1 MNRNTYITIGVVAI
15 VVVAAIAA
23 VSFSGGTKAITI
35 NQKGSDTMLE
45 LCQNWAEDFH
55 DENPSNNVVISGG
68 GSGPGIQALI
78 TKDTDIA
85 DASRQM
91 TQAEKDQATAA
102 GVNPIEF
109 RVAIDGIAMIVHEGN
124 PIKTLT
130 MDQLRGIFNGTYTN
144 WNQLGGADKTVI
156 TYGRQSTSGTYAY
169 FQEVV
174 LQKKDYRTDMVQQTG
189 NSAIVNA
196 VAGDTGGIGYVGIG
210 YAKENTGISVVELK
224 KNATAPAYSPLN
236 ETAVLSFKYS
246 LSRYLFVYTN
256 GAPTGAVKTYITWIL
271 DKGQTVAQQVG
282 YYPLPQ
288 DILTQERAKLV

>member
-1 MNRNTYITIGVVAI
+1 
-15 VVVAAIAA
+15 
-23 VSFSGGTKAITI
+23 
-35 NQKGSDTMLE
+35 
-45 LCQNWAEDFH
+45 
-55 DENPSNNVVISGG
+55 
-68 GSGPGIQALI
+68 
-78 TKDTDIA
+78 
-85 DASRQM
+85 
-91 TQAEKDQATAA
+91 
-102 GVNPIEF
+102 
-109 RVAIDGIAMIVHEGN
+109 MIVHEGN

-144 WNQLGGADKTVI
+144 WNQLGGADKTII

-236 ETAVLSFKYS
+236 ETAVLSFNYS
-246 LSRYLFVYTN
+246 LSRYLYVYTN

>member
-1 MNRNTYITIGVVAI
+1 MNRNTYIAIGVVAI

-23 VSFSGGTKAITI
+23 VSFSGGTKTTTI

-55 DENPSNNVVISGG
+55 NENPSINMVVSGG

-102 GVNPIEF
+102 GVNPVEF
-109 RVAIDGIAMIVHEGN
+109 KVAIDGIAMIVHEGN

-144 WNQLGGADKTVI
+144 WNQLGGADKTII

-236 ETAVLSFKYS
+236 ETAVLSFNYS
-246 LSRYLFVYTN
+246 LSRYLYVYTN

>member
-1 MNRNTYITIGVVAI
+1 MNRNTYIAIGVVAI

-23 VSFSGGTKAITI
+23 VSFSGGTKTTTI

-55 DENPSNNVVISGG
+55 NENPSVNMVVSGG

-102 GVNPIEF
+102 GVNPVEF
-109 RVAIDGIAMIVHEGN
+109 KVAIDGIAMIVHEGN

-144 WNQLGGADKTVI
+144 WNQLGGADKTII

-236 ETAVLSFKYS
+236 ETAVLSFNYS